1 MSLRVKVLGLFL
13 LLAAVPLV
21 GLGAFEYWRSHRA
34 VETLLASQNARIAG
48 RVAEVIEGRAALLE
62 SDLLLLS
69 ENAETQRW
77 LNRRGDGEPE
87 EAPEQEGRRFLDE
100 AWSRIGAGYA
110 SLQLADAQ
118 GQTLYD
124 AGREGEGPAPSR
136 GVLDPA
142 EQPVHDLLTGRLI
155 GTVRLRPILE
165 ALVPVDVIA
174 TGFGD
179 QGVGMV
185 LDRVSGRILF
195 HSSDVVHPLSINDI
209 LGAGFKPSQLD
220 APNGTF
226 RYQAR
231 DTLRVAAYA
240 TISALPWIV
249 VMSGAVSEFAAPF
262 EDVGRTTL
270 LLFLAV
276 AVLATVTFGTFLRR
290 TTRSLEEL
298 TAAAAVVGGGDFSPR
313 LPAAG
318 RDEVGRLT
326 TSFEG
331 MVARVRDM
339 MDETRASR
347 QMAVLGEFA
356 AQLSHEIRN
365 PLTAIKLNLQKI
377 ERVTRDTG
385 ALAETARPL
394 EIALREVG
402 RLDGV
407 VRGVLDLARQEP
419 EPRKLASLHALVSE
433 TLDLVRDQ
441 AGAQGVRIAA
451 TLAASQD
458 QLLLSPGRIKGAL
471 LNLFLN
477 ALEAMPSGGVLQVN
491 SSEGDGKI
499 ELLVADTGPGIH
511 VEQRAAIF
519 RPFATTKPGGTGLG
533 LPLAR
538 RTIEEHGGTLSVVES
553 NHGAKLLIQLPRS
566 NA

>member
-1 MSLRVKVLGLFL
+1 MSLRTKVLGLFL
-13 LLAAVPLV
+13 LLAAVPLI

-34 VETLLASQNARIAG
+34 VEALLASQNARIAG

-69 ENAETQRW
+69 ENTETQRW
-77 LNRRGDGEPE
+77 LGLPGDSS
-87 EAPEQEGRRFLDE
+87 ADSALAREGRRFLDDM
-100 AWSRIGAGYA
+100 WSRIGAGYA
-110 SLQLADAQ
+110 GLQLTDAQ
-118 GQTLYD
+118 GQLLYD
-124 AGREGEGPAPSR
+124 AGREEESGGMNR
-136 GVLDPA
+136 GALDPA
-142 EQPVHDLLTGRLI
+142 ERPVHDLLTGRLI
-155 GTVRLRPILE
+155 GMVRLRPILE
-165 ALVPVDVIA
+165 ALVPVEVIA

-179 QGVGMV
+179 QGFGMV
-185 LDRVSGRILF
+185 VDRSSGRILY
-195 HSSDVVHPLSINDI
+195 HPDAMVRPRPAIDV
-209 LGAGFKPSQLD
+209 LGAGFRPDQFVS
-220 APNGTF
+220 PRGTF
-226 RYQAR
+226 RHRAS

-240 TISALPWIV
+240 SITALPWMV
-249 VMSGAVSEFAAPF
+249 VMSGAVNEFAAPF

-313 LPAAG
+313 LPVAG
-318 RDEVGRLT
+318 GDEVGRLT
-326 TSFEG
+326 TSFGG

-339 MDETRASR
+339 MDEIRASR

-385 ALAETARPL
+385 AAAEVARPL

-419 EPRKLASLHALVSE
+419 EPREPRSLHAV
-433 TLDLVRDQ
+433 VREALEVVADQ
-441 AGAQGVRIAA
+441 AGAQGVRLSVGLAA
-451 TLAASQD
+451 TD
-458 QLLLSPGRIKGAL
+458 DRVLLSPGRIKGAL

-477 ALEAMPSGGVLQVN
+477 ALEVMPSGGVLQVDSRNGN
-491 SSEGDGKI
+491 STVEVT
-499 ELLVADTGPGIH
+499 VADTGPGIR
-511 VEQRAAIF
+511 EDQRAAIF

-538 RTIEEHGGTLSVVES
+538 RAIEEHGGTLGVEES
-553 NHGAKLLIQLPRS
+553 SQGARLVIRLPVS
-566 NA
+566 FG